1 MFYEYAINLPL
12 NRLNAFYDLLE
23 KIKKEQK
30 QKNISDKE
38 LMEMKL
44 IDDMFDFSTQ
54 IRFSIDKAVA
64 PAELL
69 TGKTS
74 PKTTNKYE
82 TIDEYQAETKEV
94 IKFLEELKEEDFI
107 NKNAEYSSLY
117 FEQWKKLVWKNIF
130 YFFLPNMFFHMT
142 TAYDI
147 VRHFGFDVGKADF
160 LWRATF
166 DLFE

>member
-1 MFYEYAINLPL
+1 MHKPFIYL
-12 NRLNAFYDLLE
+12 NILTYVLVANSG
-23 KIKKEQK
+23 I
-30 QKNISDKE
+30 
-38 LMEMKL
+38 L
-44 IDDMFDFSTQ
+44 IHYFVYLQ
-54 IRFSIDKAVA
+54 C
-64 PAELL
+64 
-69 TGKTS
+69 S

-82 TIDEYQAETKEV
+82 TIDEYQAEIKEV

>member
-12 NRLNAFYDLLE
+12 NRLKSFYDLLE

-82 TIDEYQAETKEV
+82 TIDEYQAEIKEV

-147 VRHFGFDVGKADF
+147 VRHFLCRKSWFFMKSNFWFIWVK
-160 LWRATF
+160 
-166 DLFE
+166 

>member
-38 LMEMKL
+38 LMEMK
-44 IDDMFDFSTQ
+44 F
-54 IRFSIDKAVA
+54 
-64 PAELL
+64 
-69 TGKTS
+69 
-74 PKTTNKYE
+74 
-82 TIDEYQAETKEV
+82 
-94 IKFLEELKEEDFI
+94 IKFLEELKEEDFT
-107 NKNAEYSSLY
+107 NKNVEYSSLY

>member
-1 MFYEYAINLPL
+1 MKLFYNEAVKLLKKIN
-12 NRLNAFYDLLE
+12 E
-23 KIKKEQK
+23 
-30 QKNISDKE
+30 KNIKIVFSGHLEYLDKE
-38 LMEMKL
+38 L
-44 IDDMFDFSTQ
+44 
-54 IRFSIDKAVA
+54 
-64 PAELL
+64 
-69 TGKTS
+69 
-74 PKTTNKYE
+74 
-82 TIDEYQAETKEV
+82 KE
-94 IKFLEELKEEDFI
+94 KLEELKEEDFI

>member
-12 NRLNAFYDLLE
+12 NRLKSFYDLLE

-82 TIDEYQAETKEV
+82 TIDEYQAEIKEV

-117 FEQWKKLVWKNIF
+117 FEQ
-130 YFFLPNMFFHMT
+130 
-142 TAYDI
+142 
-147 VRHFGFDVGKADF
+147 
-160 LWRATF
+160 
-166 DLFE
+166 